1 MNLMKAMKKPMD
13 NIERP
18 LLSNIFNKLLKP
30 FDLDYKEMQIQLL
43 NQKIDEQFGKEP
55 FFNEAIK
62 KISELKNK

>member
-1 MNLMKAMKKPMD
+1 MKAMKKPMD